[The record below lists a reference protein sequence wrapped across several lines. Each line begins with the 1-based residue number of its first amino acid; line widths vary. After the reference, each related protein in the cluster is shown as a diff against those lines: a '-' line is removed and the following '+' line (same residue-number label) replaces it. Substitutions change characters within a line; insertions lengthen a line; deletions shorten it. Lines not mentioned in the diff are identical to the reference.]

1 MTALLHLQQGKLK
14 PAFRTMLIIF
24 LLGIL
29 ACNPVREKTGQ
40 QETTQI
46 PVYDFSGLEPILQKR
61 NDTTYVVNFWATW
74 CKPCVKE
81 MPAFLKLDSLYS
93 ERKVKVILVS
103 LDFPNKLEERVIPF
117 VEENNIR
124 PEVVLLNDPDA
135 NAWIDKVDPGWS
147 GAIPAT
153 VIFNKNGREF
163 YERSFTFEE
172 LEKIVTSKMIQ
183 S

>member
-1 MTALLHLQQGKLK
+1 MTALNHMFIDRK
-14 PAFRTMLIIF
+14 PFIYRSMAII
-24 LLGIL
+24 LLSALL
-29 ACNPVREKTGQ
+29 ACNPSVDDKKQ
-40 QETTQI
+40 NETRQI
-46 PVYDFSGLEPILQKR
+46 PVLGFGELEPTLKKR

-74 CKPCVKE
+74 CKPCVQE
-81 MPAFLKLDSLYS
+81 MPAFLKLDSLYR

-103 LDFPNKLEERVIPF
+103 LDFPNKLEERLIPY

-124 PEVVLLNDPDA
+124 PDVVLLNDPDA

-153 VIFNKNGREF
+153 IIYNKNGREF
-163 YERSFTFEE
+163 FEKSFTYEE